1 MKKIAIKNA
10 ESKPSQMSP
19 QELEKVFNS
28 LKNKGQVEV
37 WAESVMS
44 MGSPQWVTYDVGRK
58 TKSKKYN
65 LEKITLTRGGRGHK
79 SFLYNRENRDGVSF
93 ALGDMGTSLI
103 ALRKV

>member
-44 MGSPQWVTYDVGRK
+44 MGSLNGLLMTWEERPRARNTTWKR
-58 TKSKKYN
+58 SP
-65 LEKITLTRGGRGHK
+65 
-79 SFLYNRENRDGVSF
+79 
-93 ALGDMGTSLI
+93 
-103 ALRKV
+103 